1 MDKGQAMSP
10 LHYSIMQPLLKW
22 KILNLHDLQTSVRCP
37 GTRSNLYKKIDKLED
52 SEFIGSFIDPF
63 TKKKFIYLKNEGI
76 KFFGEDQMTPINKEN
91 MYHDSLSSEFC
102 YLFEGF
108 PFVKKVMMEHEAIK
122 SFPLMNHRPDAL
134 IEGEHKGKEFTMGV
148 EMELSI
154 KNKKRILEVFK
165 FYSDSGLFNNVL
177 YVFGLPQVYETYLR
191 VFEENKKDLAKEK
204 FLFLYLPK
212 LYRRYFDVFRN
223 EVTHGDKKT
232 TLGKIFDIK
241 FEREKS
247 AWEVIK
253 GQ

>member
-1 MDKGQAMSP
+1 MNKGQAMSP

-63 TKKKFIYLKNEGI
+63 TKKKFIFLKDEGI
-76 KFFGEDQMTPINKEN
+76 KFFGEDQMTPINQEN

-108 PFVKKVMMEHEAIK
+108 PFVKKVMMEHEVIK

-154 KNKKRILEVFK
+154 KNKKRILDVFK
-165 FYSDSGLFNNVL
+165 FYSDSGFFNNAL

-191 VFEENKKDLAKEK
+191 VFEENKKDLVKDK

-212 LYRRYFDVFRN
+212 LYRRSFNVFSN

-241 FEREKS
+241 YERDKS
-247 AWEVIK
+247 AWEAIK
-253 GQ
+253 G